1 MKSITQLENID
12 KPREKLIKK
21 GVKALKD
28 YELLAILL
36 GSGVQGKDV
45 ISLSNEIIKLFEDDF
60 ENLNLE
66 KLLSIHGL
74 GLAKASQILSSIEL
88 SRRYLIKQNKKI
100 TSAKDVYEELK
111 EYHNKKQ
118 EYFLALYLDGANHLI
133 QTKIITIGIL
143 NQSLVHPREV
153 FSYAIEKRC
162 ASIIVAHN
170 HPSGILEASNED
182 INVTKRLKESGKIL
196 GIELID
202 HLIITNDGFVSL
214 KEEGVLWIISLT

>member
-21 GVKALKD
+21 GVNALKD
-28 YELLAILL
+28 YELLAVLL

-45 ISLSNEIIKLFEDDF
+45 ITLSSEIIKLFEKDF
-60 ENLNLE
+60 ENINLE
-66 KLLSIHGL
+66 KLLTIHGL

-88 SRRYLIKQNKKI
+88 SKRYLIKQNKKI
-100 TSAKDVYEELK
+100 TSAKDVYDELK
-111 EYHNKKQ
+111 EYHNKQQ
-118 EYFLALYLDGANHLI
+118 EYFLCLYLDGANHLI
-133 QTKIITIGIL
+133 QTKVITIGIL

-196 GIELID
+196 GIELLD
-202 HLIITNDGFVSL
+202 HLIITKDGYFSF
-214 KEEGVLWIISLT
+214 KEEDLL

>member
-21 GVKALKD
+21 GANALKD

-45 ISLSNEIIKLFEDDF
+45 IKLSQEIIKLFEDDF

-196 GIELID
+196 GIELLD
-202 HLIITNDGFVSL
+202 HLIITNNGYLSL
-214 KEEGVLWIISLT
+214 KEEGVL

>member
-21 GVKALKD
+21 GANALKD

-60 ENLNLE
+60 ENLSLE

-196 GIELID
+196 GIELLD

-214 KEEGVLWIISLT
+214 KEEGVL

>member
-1 MKSITQLENID
+1 MNQITQLQNID

-28 YELLAILL
+28 YELLAVLL

-45 ISLSNEIIKLFEDDF
+45 IKLSREIIKLFEEDF
-60 ENLNLE
+60 ENIDLE

-74 GLAKASQILSSIEL
+74 GVAKASQILSSIEL

-100 TSAKDVYEELK
+100 RSSKDVYEELK

-118 EYFLALYLDGANHLI
+118 EYFLCIYLDGANHII
-133 QTKIITIGIL
+133 QTKVITIGIL

-153 FSYAIEKRC
+153 YAYAIEKRC

-170 HPSGILEASNED
+170 HPSGILSPSSED
-182 INVTKRLKESGKIL
+182 IEVTKRLKKSGQIL
-196 GIELID
+196 GIELLD
-202 HLIITNDGFVSL
+202 HVIFTSEGFIAL
-214 KEEGVLWIISLT
+214 KEEGLL

>member
-1 MKSITQLENID
+1 MKTIKDLENVD

-21 GVKALKD
+21 GANSLKD
-28 YELLAILL
+28 YELLAVLL

-45 ISLSNEIIKLFEDDF
+45 IKLSQEIIKLFEDDF

-196 GIELID
+196 GIELLD

>member
-1 MKSITQLENID
+1 MKSINQLENID

-21 GVKALKD
+21 GANALKD
-28 YELLAILL
+28 YELLAVLL

-45 ISLSNEIIKLFEDDF
+45 ITLSLEIIKLFEKDF
-60 ENLNLE
+60 ENINLE
-66 KLLSIHGL
+66 KLLNIHGL

-88 SRRYLIKQNKKI
+88 SKRYLIKQNKKI
-100 TSAKDVYEELK
+100 SSAKDVYDELK

-118 EYFLALYLDGANHLI
+118 EYFLCLYLDGANHLI
-133 QTKIITIGIL
+133 QTKVITIGIL

-170 HPSGILEASNED
+170 HPSGVLEASNED
-182 INVTKRLKESGKIL
+182 INVTKRLKESSKIL
-196 GIELID
+196 GIELLD
-202 HLIITNDGFVSL
+202 HLIITNDGYFSF
-214 KEEGVLWIISLT
+214 KEEGIL

>member
-1 MKSITQLENID
+1 MKTIKDLENVD

-21 GVKALKD
+21 GANSLKD
-28 YELLAILL
+28 YELLAVLL

-45 ISLSNEIIKLFEDDF
+45 IKLSQEIIKLFEDDF

-100 TSAKDVYEELK
+100 TSANDVYEELK

-214 KEEGVLWIISLT
+214 KEEGVL

>member
-21 GVKALKD
+21 GANALKD
-28 YELLAILL
+28 YELLAVLL

-45 ISLSNEIIKLFEDDF
+45 ITLSNEIIKLFENDF
-60 ENLNLE
+60 ENLSLE
-66 KLLSIHGL
+66 KLLTIHGL
-74 GLAKASQILSSIEL
+74 GQAKASQILSSIEL

-100 TSAKDVYEELK
+100 TSSNDVYTELK
-111 EYHNKKQ
+111 EYHNKQQ
-118 EYFLALYLDGANHLI
+118 EYFLCLYLDGANHLI
-133 QTKIITIGIL
+133 QTKVITIGIL

-170 HPSGILEASNED
+170 HPSGVLEASNED
-182 INVTKRLKESGKIL
+182 INVTKRLQESGKIL
-196 GIELID
+196 GIELLD
-202 HLIITNDGFVSL
+202 HLIITNDGYFSF
-214 KEEGVLWIISLT
+214 KEEGLL

>member
-21 GVKALKD
+21 GANSLKD
-28 YELLAILL
+28 YELLAVLL

-45 ISLSNEIIKLFEDDF
+45 ITLSNEIIKLFEDDF
-60 ENLNLE
+60 ENLSLE
-66 KLLSIHGL
+66 KLLTIHGL
-74 GLAKASQILSSIEL
+74 GQAKASQILSSIEL

-100 TSAKDVYEELK
+100 TSSNDVYDELK
-111 EYHNKKQ
+111 EYHNKQQ
-118 EYFLALYLDGANHLI
+118 EYFLCLYLDGANHLI
-133 QTKIITIGIL
+133 QTKVITIGIL

-170 HPSGILEASNED
+170 HPSGVLEASSED
-182 INVTKRLKESGKIL
+182 INVTKRLQESGKIL
-196 GIELID
+196 GIELLD
-202 HLIITNDGFVSL
+202 HLILTNNGYLSL
-214 KEEGVLWIISLT
+214 KEEGLL

>member
-21 GVKALKD
+21 GANALKD

-45 ISLSNEIIKLFEDDF
+45 IKLSQEIIKLFEDDF

-170 HPSGILEASNED
+170 HPSGILEASSED
-182 INVTKRLKESGKIL
+182 INVTKRLKESSQIL
-196 GIELID
+196 GIELLD
-202 HLIITNDGFVSL
+202 HLIFTESGFISL
-214 KEEGVLWIISLT
+214 KEDGIL

>member
-1 MKSITQLENID
+1 MKTIKDLENVD

-21 GVKALKD
+21 GANSLKD
-28 YELLAILL
+28 YELLAVLL

-45 ISLSNEIIKLFEDDF
+45 IKLSQEIIKLFEDDF

-196 GIELID
+196 GIELLD

-214 KEEGVLWIISLT
+214 KEEGVL

>member
-21 GVKALKD
+21 GANALKD
-28 YELLAILL
+28 YELLAVLL

-45 ISLSNEIIKLFEDDF
+45 ITLSSEIIKLFEKDF
-60 ENLNLE
+60 ENINLE
-66 KLLSIHGL
+66 KLLNIHGL

-88 SRRYLIKQNKKI
+88 SKRYLIKQNKKI
-100 TSAKDVYEELK
+100 TSAKDVYDELK

-118 EYFLALYLDGANHLI
+118 EYFLCLYLDGANHLI
-133 QTKIITIGIL
+133 QTKVITIGIL

-170 HPSGILEASNED
+170 HPSGVLEASNED
-182 INVTKRLKESGKIL
+182 INVTKRLKESSKIL
-196 GIELID
+196 GIELLD
-202 HLIITNDGFVSL
+202 HLIITSDGYFSF
-214 KEEGVLWIISLT
+214 KEEDLL

>member
-1 MKSITQLENID
+1 VNSIKQLQNID
-12 KPREKLIKK
+12 KPREKLSQK
-21 GVKALKD
+21 GAGSLKD

-36 GSGVQGKDV
+36 GSGVQGCDV
-45 ISLSNEIIKLFEDDF
+45 IKLSKEIIKVFKTDF
-60 ENLNLE
+60 ENITLD

-74 GLAKASQILSSIEL
+74 GIAKASQILSSIEL

-100 TSAKDVYEELK
+100 ISPQNIYDELK
-111 EYHNKKQ
+111 EYYNKKQ

-133 QTKIITIGIL
+133 QTKVITIGIL

-182 INVTKRLKESGKIL
+182 INVTKRLKESGQIL
-196 GIELID
+196 GIELLD
-202 HLIITNDGFVSL
+202 HLIVTSDGYLSL
-214 KEEGVLWIISLT
+214 KEEGVL

>member
-21 GVKALKD
+21 GANALKD

-60 ENLNLE
+60 ENLSLE

-100 TSAKDVYEELK
+100 TSAKDVNEELK

-196 GIELID
+196 GIELLD

-214 KEEGVLWIISLT
+214 KEEGVL